1 MGIYIKGMKLP
12 SEERQGELL
21 ILTSDGRCVDIF
33 SKEYQAV
40 EVPPHGRLIDADA
53 LIADLKG
60 QCKEVFRI
68 DAVSPDDFW
77 ITRNEA
83 YNERL
88 WTTWCES
95 LYDYINA
102 APTVIEAEDGT

>member
-1 MGIYIKGMKLP
+1 MGVYIKGLKLP

-53 LIADLKG
+53 LSTHMVKVH
-60 QCKEVFRI
+60 KEWVEHPELHNGVIQTI
-68 DAVSPDDFW
+68 DDE
-77 ITRNEA
+77 IMI
-83 YNERL
+83 
-88 WTTWCES
+88 
-95 LYDYINA
+95 LY
-102 APTVIEAEDGT
+102 APTIIEAEDGI